1 MSSPETVP
9 EPRPRSGP
17 LRRMLAAAALTLVLF
32 GLLWYTVF
40 SAVTAAL
47 VASGG
52 TVVLVAGASLSDAVE
67 MIFEAIANALLAVL
81 AVIAAVFAAIM
92 SVFDL

>member
-1 MSSPETVP
+1 MSAPETVP
-9 EPRPRSGP
+9 DPRPRSGP
-17 LRRMLAAAALTLVLF
+17 LRRGLGAAALALVLF

-52 TVVLVAGASLSDAVE
+52 TVVLLAGASVSDIVE
-67 MIFEAIANALLAVL
+67 TVFEAIANALLAVL
-81 AVIAAVFAAIM
+81 AAIAAVFAAIM